1 MMGVVF
7 FPLVDRGIFAI
18 RYGLGLA
25 PAVLVLVM
33 MLSYSVTMSLVYHL
47 LDENPGPTRYR
58 PVGKSP

>member
-1 MMGVVF
+1 
-7 FPLVDRGIFAI
+7 
-18 RYGLGLA
+18 
-25 PAVLVLVM
+25 M